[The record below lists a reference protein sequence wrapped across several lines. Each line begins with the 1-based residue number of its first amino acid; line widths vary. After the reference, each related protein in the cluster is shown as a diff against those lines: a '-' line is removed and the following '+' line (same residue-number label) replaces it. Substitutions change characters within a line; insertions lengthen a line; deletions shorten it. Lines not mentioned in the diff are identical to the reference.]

1 VRAEFVEAVA
11 ELADRDDRVLL
22 LTGDLGY
29 TVLEPFA
36 ERFPDRFFNVGVAEQ
51 NMVGLSTGLAES
63 GFVPF
68 VYSIAT
74 FASMRAYEFVRNGPL
89 LHELPV
95 RIAAVGG
102 GLDYGHNGVTH
113 YALEDVALMRAQPGL
128 TVVAPADAA
137 QARAAIDATA
147 ELPTPVYFRLGKS
160 STPVPGLAGRFEL
173 GRAQLLGDGDD
184 VAIVAL
190 GTMAGPAL
198 EAAELL
204 AARGVQ
210 ATVAVVAS
218 VSPAPADDLAEL
230 LDRVGLV
237 VTAEAHYRTGGL
249 GSLVAEVMAERG
261 VSCRLL
267 RKAVEVVPR
276 GLTGSPEYLHETLG
290 LAAPQLAESV
300 VAELELSKR

>member
-1 VRAEFVEAVA
+1 MRDEFVDAVA
-11 ELADRDDRVLL
+11 QLAERDERVLL

-29 TVLEPFA
+29 TVLERFA
-36 ERFPDRFFNVGVAEQ
+36 ERFPERFFNVGVAEQ
-51 NMVGLSTGLAES
+51 NMIGLSTGLADA

-137 QARAAIDATA
+137 QARTAVDATA
-147 ELPTPVYFRLGKS
+147 DLPTPVYFRLGKGS
-160 STPVPGLAGRFEL
+160 VPVAGLDGRFEL
-173 GRAQLLGDGDD
+173 GRAQLLGEGDD

-190 GTMAGPAL
+190 GTMAAPAL
-198 EAAELL
+198 DAAELL
-204 AARGVQ
+204 AAREIH
-210 ATVAVVAS
+210 ATVAVIAS
-218 VSPAPADDLAEL
+218 VSPAPEDDLAEL
-230 LDRVGLV
+230 LERTALV

-249 GSLVAEVMAERG
+249 GSLVAELIAERG
-261 VSCRLL
+261 LGCRLL

-276 GLTGSPEYLHETLG
+276 GLTGSAEYLHETLG
-290 LAAPQLAESV
+290 LAAPQLAQSV